1 MFIPH
6 SEEEI
11 KEMLS
16 YLGLKSLE
24 DLFTVIPEELK
35 VKSDEEKI
43 KVLKELAIREELKK
57 LSQENKTISSYI
69 SFLGGGIYDHY
80 IPSCIDQLVSRSEFY
95 TAYTPYQPEVS
106 QGTLQAMFEFQ
117 SLIGDLFKMDVSTA
131 SHYDGATALAEA
143 IYVLKKKGYKNCLI
157 SSSLSPFYW
166 EVIKT
171 YFLGQDIN
179 FLKIPL
185 KEFITD
191 IFYLEK
197 KAKEL
202 ENNFFFVFQTPNFF
216 GFLEEVDAISEI
228 VQRYK
233 GKLVVSCDPI
243 SLAILKPPGE
253 YGADLATAEG
263 QSLGL
268 YPSFGGPLLG
278 ILTSKKEYIRDL
290 PGRICG
296 KTVDKEGKVGYVTVL
311 QTREQHIRREKA
323 TSNICTNQ
331 QLCALR
337 VTIYLSLMGR
347 EGLKKVAN
355 FCLQKSYYLYENLL
369 SLPIFEKVSNKPF
382 FKEFTIKSKVPIKEL
397 LNKCEKEKIYAGID
411 LYEITRDESL
421 KDTLLI
427 CVTEKRKKEEI
438 DYFVKFLKRSF

>member
-16 YLGLKSLE
+16 YLGLKSLDE
-24 DLFTVIPEELK
+24 LFQTIPDDLK
-35 VKSDEEKI
+35 VKLEDEKV
-43 KVLKELAIREELKK
+43 KVLKELEARKELKK
-57 LSQENKTISSYI
+57 ISQENKTISSYI

-80 IPSCIDQLVSRSEFY
+80 IPSCIDQIVLRSEFY

-117 SLIGDLFKMDVSTA
+117 SLICDLFKMDVSTA

-157 SSSLSPFYW
+157 SSGVSPFYW

-179 FLKIPL
+179 FVKIPL
-185 KEFITD
+185 KEFTID
-191 IFYLEK
+191 IDYLEK

-202 ENNFFFVFQTPNFF
+202 EKNFFLVFQTPNFF
-216 GFLEEVDAISEI
+216 GFIEDVEVLSQI
-228 VQRYK
+228 VQRYN
-233 GKLVVSCDPI
+233 GKLIVSCDPI
-243 SLAILKPPGE
+243 SLAILKPPGD
-253 YGADLATAEG
+253 YDADLATGEG

-268 YPSFGGPLLG
+268 YPSLGGPLLG

-337 VTIYLSLMGR
+337 AAIYLSLMGK

-355 FCLQKSYYLYENLL
+355 FSFQKSHYLYENLL
-369 SLPIFEKVSNKPF
+369 SLPIFEKVSDRPF
-382 FKEFTIKSKVPIKEL
+382 FKEFTIKSKVSVREL
-397 LNKCEKEKIYAGID
+397 LNRCKKEKIYAGID
-411 LYEITRDESL
+411 LYEITKDENL
-421 KDTLLI
+421 KDMLLV
-427 CVTEKRKKEEI
+427 CVTEKRKKEEM
-438 DYFVKFLKRSF
+438 DYFVEVLKRSF

>member
-16 YLGLKSLE
+16 YLGLKSLDE
-24 DLFTVIPEELK
+24 LFLSIPDDLKT
-35 VKSDEEKI
+35 KSEEEKI
-43 KVLKELAIREELKK
+43 KVLKELDVRKELKK
-57 LSQENKTISSYI
+57 ISCENKPISSYI

-80 IPSCIDQLVSRSEFY
+80 IPACIDQIVLRSEYY

-117 SLIGDLFKMDVSTA
+117 SLICDLFKMDVSTA

-143 IYVLKKKGYKNCLI
+143 IYILKKRGYKNCLI
-157 SSSLSPFYW
+157 SSGLSPFCW
-166 EVIKT
+166 EVVKT

-179 FLKIPL
+179 FIKIPL
-185 KEFITD
+185 KQFVLD
-191 IFYLEK
+191 IDYLEK
-197 KAKEL
+197 KAKEF
-202 ENNFFFVFQTPNFF
+202 ENDFFLVFQTPNFF
-216 GFLEEVDAISEI
+216 GFIEDSNTISQI
-228 VQRYK
+228 VKKYN
-233 GKLVVSCDPI
+233 GKLIVSCDPI
-243 SLAILKPPGE
+243 SLAILKPPGD
-253 YGADLATAEG
+253 YDADLATAEG

-268 YPSFGGPLLG
+268 YPSLGGPLLG
-278 ILTSKKEYIRDL
+278 ILTSKKEYIREL

-296 KTVDKEGKVGYVTVL
+296 KTIDKEGKVGYVTVL

-337 VTIYLSLMGR
+337 AAIYLSLMGK

-355 FCLQKSYYLYENLL
+355 FSFQKSHYLYENLL
-369 SLPIFEKVSNKPF
+369 SLPIFEKVSDKPF

-397 LNKCEKEKIYAGID
+397 INKCEKERIYAGID
-411 LYEITRDESL
+411 LYEITKDESL

-427 CVTEKRKKEEI
+427 CVTEKRKKEEM
-438 DYFVKFLKRSF
+438 DYFVEFLKRSF

>member
-16 YLGLKSLE
+16 YLNLKSLE
-24 DLFTVIPEELK
+24 DLFVAIPEELK

-43 KVLKELAIREELKK
+43 GVLKELVIREELKK
-57 LSQENKTISSYI
+57 LSRENKTISSYI

-80 IPSCIDQLVSRSEFY
+80 IPSSIDQIVLRSEFY

-106 QGTLQAMFEFQ
+106 QGTLQSMFEFQ
-117 SLIGDLFKMDVSTA
+117 SLICDLFKMDVATA
-131 SHYDGATALAEA
+131 SHYDGATSLAEA
-143 IYVLKKKGYKNCLI
+143 IYILKKKGYKNCLI
-157 SSSLSPFYW
+157 SLGLSPFYW

-179 FLKIPL
+179 FVKIPL

-191 IFYLEK
+191 ISYLER
-197 KAKEL
+197 KAKEF

-228 VQRYK
+228 IQKYK
-233 GKLVVSCDPI
+233 GKLIVSSDPI
-243 SLAILKPPGE
+243 SLAILKPPGD

-331 QLCALR
+331 QLSALR
-337 VTIYLSLMGR
+337 ATIYLCLMGK

-355 FCLQKSYYLYENLL
+355 FCLQKSHYLYENLL
-369 SLPIFEKVSNKPF
+369 SLPIFEKVSDRPF

-411 LYEITRDESL
+411 LYEITKDESL

-427 CVTEKRKKEEI
+427 CVTEKRKKEEM

>member
-1 MFIPH
+1 
-6 SEEEI
+6 
-11 KEMLS
+11 L
-16 YLGLKSLE
+16 
-24 DLFTVIPEELK
+24 
-35 VKSDEEKI
+35 DEEKV
-43 KVLKELAIREELKK
+43 KVLKELEARKELKK
-57 LSQENKTISSYI
+57 ISQENKTISSYI

-80 IPSCIDQLVSRSEFY
+80 IPSCIDQIVLRSEFY

-117 SLIGDLFKMDVSTA
+117 SLVCDLFKMDVSTA

-157 SSSLSPFYW
+157 SSGISPFYW

-179 FLKIPL
+179 FIKIPL
-185 KEFITD
+185 KEFTID
-191 IFYLEK
+191 IDYLEK

-202 ENNFFFVFQTPNFF
+202 EKNFFLVFQTPNFF
-216 GFLEEVDAISEI
+216 GFIEDVEALSQI
-228 VQRYK
+228 VQKYN
-233 GKLVVSCDPI
+233 GKLIVSCDPI
-243 SLAILKPPGE
+243 SLAILKPPGD
-253 YGADLATAEG
+253 YGADLATSEG

-337 VTIYLSLMGR
+337 AAIYLSLMGK

-355 FCLQKSYYLYENLL
+355 FSLQKSHYLYENLL
-369 SLPIFEKVSNKPF
+369 SLPIFEKVSDKPF
-382 FKEFTIKSKVPIKEL
+382 FKEFTIKSKVSVKEL
-397 LNKCEKEKIYAGID
+397 LNKCKKERIYAGIN
-411 LYEITRDESL
+411 LYEITKDENL

-427 CVTEKRKKEEI
+427 SVTEKRKKEEM
-438 DYFVKFLKRSF
+438 DYFVEFLKRSF

>member
-16 YLGLKSLE
+16 SLGLKSLDE
-24 DLFTVIPEELK
+24 LFQTIPDDLK
-35 VKSDEEKI
+35 VKLDEEKV
-43 KVLKELAIREELKK
+43 KVLKELEARKELKK
-57 LSQENKTISSYI
+57 ISQENKTISSYI

-80 IPSCIDQLVSRSEFY
+80 IPSCIDQIVLRSEFY

-117 SLIGDLFKMDVSTA
+117 SLVCDLFKMDVSTA

-157 SSSLSPFYW
+157 SSGISPFYW

-179 FLKIPL
+179 FIKIPL
-185 KEFITD
+185 KEFTID
-191 IFYLEK
+191 IDYLEK

-202 ENNFFFVFQTPNFF
+202 EKNFFLVFQTPNFF
-216 GFLEEVDAISEI
+216 GFIEDVEALSQI
-228 VQRYK
+228 VQKYN
-233 GKLVVSCDPI
+233 GKLIVSCDPI
-243 SLAILKPPGE
+243 SLAILKPPGD
-253 YGADLATAEG
+253 YGADLATSEG

-337 VTIYLSLMGR
+337 AAIYLSLMGK

-355 FCLQKSYYLYENLL
+355 FSLQKSHYLYENLL
-369 SLPIFEKVSNKPF
+369 SLPIFEKVSDKPF
-382 FKEFTIKSKVPIKEL
+382 FKEFTIKSKVSVKEL
-397 LNKCEKEKIYAGID
+397 LNKCKKERIYAGIN
-411 LYEITRDESL
+411 LYEITKDENL

-427 CVTEKRKKEEI
+427 SVTEKRKKEEM
-438 DYFVKFLKRSF
+438 DYFVEFLKRSF